1 MLNYSVQR
9 AHAMTCMHHVVNRE
23 RITEKKRLDGTKTR
37 DPCIYCMLGPHLEK
51 RVRERDMYIEL
62 LLVPTNNTH
71 YYSTV
76 SIINSCKLFGVLYY
90 SYNDDAL

>member
-37 DPCIYCMLGPHLEK
+37 DPS
-51 RVRERDMYIEL
+51 YIACSA
-62 LLVPTNNTH
+62 PT
-71 YYSTV
+71 
-76 SIINSCKLFGVLYY
+76 
-90 SYNDDAL
+90 

>member
-51 RVRERDMYIEL
+51 RVRERYVYRATTSTNKQHPL
-62 LLVPTNNTH
+62 LFYRVH
-71 YYSTV
+71 HQ
-76 SIINSCKLFGVLYY
+76 
-90 SYNDDAL
+90 